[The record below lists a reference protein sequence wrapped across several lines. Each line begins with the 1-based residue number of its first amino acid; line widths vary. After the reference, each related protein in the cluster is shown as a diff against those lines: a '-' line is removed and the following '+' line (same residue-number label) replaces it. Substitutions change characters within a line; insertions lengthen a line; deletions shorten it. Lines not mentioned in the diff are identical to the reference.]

1 MNETDFLRHH
11 APFHHLSEGEL
22 EELCTASEAK
32 SYPAQQFLFHQ
43 DEKPHPFIYL
53 VLSGM
58 VEIMVKME
66 TGRSL
71 VVGTRTQGD
80 FFGETGV
87 LAEKPYAASVKTA
100 TETTLLLIPK
110 EQLFHLMAQNAP
122 FAASFSQ
129 IIMEHLRQLFAAYSH
144 EPVSFK
150 HLEEVEEKRASE
162 MMTSPVITCGE
173 EDSIQEILR
182 KLAELKISALVVTDS
197 SGELKGLITEKDLL
211 RKGFLGGEQEGL
223 TAASILDQDPVTV
236 RPESYYYQILLEMI
250 KKQAKHAIVMAGK
263 KPIGMITYRDLL
275 KMRNLDYLQIT
286 ERIGEAKGIDD
297 LIPLPALVDRQLAAW
312 EKEKAPIPQ
321 ILDLVTEFYDQMT
334 VKLIDICLKEMEPTH
349 GTPPLPFCWL
359 TMGSGGRREQF
370 MRTDQDNA
378 LLYAKTDDPELQQRA
393 ENFFTHLSARIV
405 EGLVRLGFSRCPGN
419 VMATNPIWRGD
430 WEDFFGRV
438 AKWILLPAGENL
450 RNLTIFLDFRPL
462 YGDFSLA
469 ENLRHAI
476 LQMLAD
482 TPISFRFL
490 GEDAVK
496 GNLPLGIFGRPLGEK
511 SGPHRDELDLKGSV
525 TVYLTDTVR
534 LLSLEAMIETT
545 NTLERIEAL
554 TEKGILPRDFSD
566 QLKEA
571 FETFLHARI
580 ALALREMEKGRQ
592 PTSYLPLKGLSR
604 NEQTRLKHALHTLER
619 LIEIVT
625 FKYHLN

>member
-1 MNETDFLRHH
+1 MNKTDFLRHH

-22 EELCTASEAK
+22 EELCAASEAK

-122 FAASFSQ
+122 FAASFSH

-150 HLEEVEEKRASE
+150 HLEEVGEKRASE

-236 RPESYYYQILLEMI
+236 RPASYYYQILLEMI
-250 KKQAKHAIVMAGK
+250 KKQAKHAIVMAEK

-275 KMRNLDYLQIT
+275 KMKNLDYLQIT